1 MEAATSQP
9 QEISSVEN
17 LMRDDPKLRKPVI
30 VDMGQRQ
37 QNLDKYLIKTQ
48 QDSTK
53 EQSTTTEE
61 DTIQPEKQTETQEQ
75 VQEGSSQEV
84 QMEQADKITEPIE
97 DEAQSKD
104 KVLEQIEFHDTSN
117 KTSKNVQKEPDQATS
132 ENKRTTKTRS
142 SPTQGREKSSQE
154 AKRKI

>member
-9 QEISSVEN
+9 QEISSVEK
-17 LMRDDPKLRKPVI
+17 LMMDDPKLRKPVI
-30 VDMGQRQ
+30 VNMGQRQ

-53 EQSTTTEE
+53 EQSNTIEE

-84 QMEQADKITEPIE
+84 
-97 DEAQSKD
+97 
-104 KVLEQIEFHDTSN
+104 
-117 KTSKNVQKEPDQATS
+117 
-132 ENKRTTKTRS
+132 
-142 SPTQGREKSSQE
+142 
-154 AKRKI
+154 